1 MKSDIRIKIDIYRFI
16 KGSTLEGMVNGKL
29 TYRKRP
35 KGSDKEDIIISV
47 LANKNGQIQDAIVNV
62 NIYVKDDLIDGQY
75 EEASARIDEI
85 AAEAES
91 FLDHGIGNGFRFVLD
106 SQHVEEVKDL
116 NQHFI
121 NNKLVYSNN
130 TEEV

>member
-1 MKSDIRIKIDIYRFI
+1 MKSDIDIKIDIYRVI

-35 KGSDKEDIIISV
+35 KNSNKEDIVISV
-47 LANKNGQIQDAIVNV
+47 LANSNGQKQEAFVNV
-62 NIYVKDDLIDGQY
+62 NIYVMDDHINDQY
-75 EEASARIDEI
+75 EEASARIKEL
-85 AAEAES
+85 AQEASTLLERG
-91 FLDHGIGNGFRFVLD
+91 HGDGYRFVLD

-121 NNKLVYSNN
+121 NNKLIYYNN
-130 TEEV
+130 TETV